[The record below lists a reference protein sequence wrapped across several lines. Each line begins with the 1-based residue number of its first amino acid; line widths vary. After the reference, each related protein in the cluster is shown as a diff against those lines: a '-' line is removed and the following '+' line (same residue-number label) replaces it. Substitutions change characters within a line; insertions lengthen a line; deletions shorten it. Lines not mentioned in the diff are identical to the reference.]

1 MYHTVSL
8 VHTTPDAEQLI
19 AYMARVSNPD
29 NQDNPESE
37 RLIRYLIK
45 HKHWSPFEM
54 VNMCVQIETTR
65 SVAAQILRHRSFS
78 FQEFSQR
85 YAQVTEPALI
95 PKLRRQD
102 TKNRQNS
109 IDNLDPV
116 TVDEF
121 NIKMNSLFELSE
133 SLYNEMLVAG
143 VAKECARDI
152 LPLST
157 PTKLYMNGTLRSWL
171 HYCDLRCANGTQY
184 EHKLIADQV
193 KNLIDQEFP
202 TIYAAMFCYDRLE
215 CRMDDR
221 YPVDSGLLCYLP
233 GIVLILLNMLI
244 VGLVE
249 TGPDTYQLQL
259 LAETGEIVEYT
270 VSKNDK
276 NLSDLS
282 Y

>member
-1 MYHTVSL
+1 MFHTVSL

-19 AYMARVSNPD
+19 AYMARVSNPA
-29 NQDNPESE
+29 NQANPESE

-85 YAQVTEPALI
+85 YAQVAEPAFI
-95 PKLRRQD
+95 PALRRQD

-109 IDNLDPV
+109 IADLEQS

-121 NIKMNSLFELSE
+121 NIKINSLFELSE
-133 SLYNEMLVAG
+133 SLYNEMLLAG
-143 VAKECARDI
+143 VAKECARDV

-157 PTKLYMNGTLRSWL
+157 PTKMYMNGTLRSWL

-193 KNLIDQEFP
+193 KDIIEHEFP
-202 TIYAAMFCYDRLE
+202 TVYAAMFC
-215 CRMDDR
+215 
-221 YPVDSGLLCYLP
+221 
-233 GIVLILLNMLI
+233 
-244 VGLVE
+244 
-249 TGPDTYQLQL
+249 Q
-259 LAETGEIVEYT
+259 
-270 VSKNDK
+270 
-276 NLSDLS
+276 
-282 Y
+282 

>member
-19 AYMARVSNPD
+19 AYMARVSNPA

-85 YAQVTEPALI
+85 YAQVAEPAVI
-95 PKLRRQD
+95 PALRRQD

-133 SLYNEMLVAG
+133 SLYNEMLAAG

-157 PTKLYMNGTLRSWL
+157 PTKLYMNGTLRSWI
-171 HYCDLRCANGTQY
+171 HYIDLRTANGTQH
-184 EHKLIADQV
+184 EHKLVANGV
-193 KNLIDQEFP
+193 KQIFEEQFPLISK
-202 TIYAAMFCYDRLE
+202 AAW
-215 CRMDDR
+215 
-221 YPVDSGLLCYLP
+221 
-233 GIVLILLNMLI
+233 
-244 VGLVE
+244 
-249 TGPDTYQLQL
+249 
-259 LAETGEIVEYT
+259 
-270 VSKNDK
+270 
-276 NLSDLS
+276 
-282 Y
+282 

>member
-29 NQDNPESE
+29 NQDNPDSE
-37 RLIRYLIK
+37 RLIKYLIK

-85 YAQVTEPALI
+85 YAKVDKSPAL
-95 PKLRRQD
+95 PLLRRQD

-109 IDNLDPV
+109 IDNLDPF
-116 TVDEF
+116 TVKDF

-133 SLYNEMLVAG
+133 ALYKEMLEAG

-171 HYCDLRCANGTQY
+171 HYTDLRCANGTQY
-184 EHKLIADQV
+184 EHKLIANQCKD
-193 KNLIDQEFP
+193 LIQQQFP
-202 TIYAAMFCYDRLE
+202 TVYTAMYC
-215 CRMDDR
+215 
-221 YPVDSGLLCYLP
+221 
-233 GIVLILLNMLI
+233 N
-244 VGLVE
+244 
-249 TGPDTYQLQL
+249 
-259 LAETGEIVEYT
+259 
-270 VSKNDK
+270 
-276 NLSDLS
+276 
-282 Y
+282 